1 MEKRDKWC
9 KNPTTTYIFFIYY
22 EYRTHGTQSNVRY
35 NKPLE
40 KNNKKVDSA
49 KRDKKA
55 QKAKKKHK
63 KLKKLCITWIPTAY
77 NRHLYYHK
85 RRHH

>member
-40 KNNKKVDSA
+40 KK
-49 KRDKKA
+49 
-55 QKAKKKHK
+55 
-63 KLKKLCITWIPTAY
+63 
-77 NRHLYYHK
+77 
-85 RRHH
+85 